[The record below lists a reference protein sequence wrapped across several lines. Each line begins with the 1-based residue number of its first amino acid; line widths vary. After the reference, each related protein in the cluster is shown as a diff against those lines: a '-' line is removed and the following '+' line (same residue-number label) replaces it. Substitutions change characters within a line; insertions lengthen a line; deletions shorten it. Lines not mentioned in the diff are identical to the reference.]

1 MNKSITTKELIPPE
15 AIKDISEIEKK
26 TNSGIEIMNV
36 LQGLGIKEATFTN
49 GAYYRHKG
57 HERVLSSQGI
67 MIAETET
74 DVSIRFPKE
83 DISPDELINAKEFK
97 PTQKMIGAYVGK
109 SQSTVS
115 NKRNK

>member
-1 MNKSITTKELIPPE
+1 
-15 AIKDISEIEKK
+15 
-26 TNSGIEIMNV
+26 
-36 LQGLGIKEATFTN
+36 
-49 GAYYRHKG
+49 
-57 HERVLSSQGI
+57 

-97 PTQKMIGAYVGK
+97 PTQKMIGAYVGR